1 MGETEKKELTLL
13 ERFEKH
19 APTKSVAK
27 RVYNLVKDQD
37 VMYMTIEQLL
47 TLKGM
52 GRQALLLVVEVASDL
67 MNKK

>member
-1 MGETEKKELTLL
+1 MSETEKKELSLL

-27 RVYNLVKDQD
+27 RVYNLVKDQPF
-37 VMYMTIEQLL
+37 MEMTLAQLL
-47 TLKGM
+47 ALKGM